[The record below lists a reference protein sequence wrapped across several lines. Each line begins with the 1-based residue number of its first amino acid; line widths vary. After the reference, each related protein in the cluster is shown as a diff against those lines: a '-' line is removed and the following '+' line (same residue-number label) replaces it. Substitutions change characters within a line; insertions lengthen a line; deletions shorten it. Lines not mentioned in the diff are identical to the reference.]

1 MNTTILPQRH
11 IKYLGVHIDESL
23 TFAHHAAMVAA
34 RSSQVLG
41 SFNFLRH
48 RSRGVPAQVAH
59 HLALTAIF
67 PAMFWAS
74 PAWWTGSPS
83 TTNILKTTYNA
94 VARWITGLPLN
105 TRITNLITL
114 AYLPPMEAYLDYL
127 SLRFAI
133 RLHFLPSHHAT
144 GPPRYHPN
152 TRPDLPGLH
161 NLYNLS
167 KHLVMGK
174 LEDRTTH
181 LPNDGIQPIP
191 SPNPDKTTKP
201 RRLHEKWL
209 CTLPEDTIIIYT
221 DGSQLPDGGT
231 GCGWAVFR
239 KNPELLQLSEGHYHL
254 GKRAAVF
261 DAELHAVQEATSSL
275 LTTISPRVE
284 VYICIDNKAAIDTL
298 SFNKSNHEYARRTL
312 AHIEQLRLLGWRI
325 RTVWCPSH
333 CDIPGNDYA
342 DALAK
347 QGAAGH
353 TPCQYATTTKTW
365 LLTQARSQLLRR
377 WKAELPLSAPSFKF
391 PDHLR
396 DVEWRETHAL
406 WRVFSNR
413 SPSDPH
419 PNEADDLCP
428 WGKDTNSSLHLLRD
442 CTLLETHR
450 ARLLASTVGDIQNSD
465 FITNPKNFL
474 PLRLSL
480 RATGLGHTKLL
491 CFDRTHT
498 TNDNASDDC
507 ESDNSGSPEPD
518 FGAFEI

>member
-1 MNTTILPQRH
+1 
-11 IKYLGVHIDESL
+11 
-23 TFAHHAAMVAA
+23 
-34 RSSQVLG
+34 
-41 SFNFLRH
+41 
-48 RSRGVPAQVAH
+48 
-59 HLALTAIF
+59 
-67 PAMFWAS
+67 
-74 PAWWTGSPS
+74 
-83 TTNILKTTYNA
+83 
-94 VARWITGLPLN
+94 
-105 TRITNLITL
+105 
-114 AYLPPMEAYLDYL
+114 MEAYLDYL

-161 NLYNLS
+161 HLYNLS

-239 KNPELLQLSEGHYHL
+239 KNPELLQLSEGHCHL

-325 RTVWCPSH
+325 
-333 CDIPGNDYA
+333 
-342 DALAK
+342 
-347 QGAAGH
+347 
-353 TPCQYATTTKTW
+353 
-365 LLTQARSQLLRR
+365 
-377 WKAELPLSAPSFKF
+377 
-391 PDHLR
+391 
-396 DVEWRETHAL
+396 
-406 WRVFSNR
+406 
-413 SPSDPH
+413 
-419 PNEADDLCP
+419 
-428 WGKDTNSSLHLLRD
+428 
-442 CTLLETHR
+442 
-450 ARLLASTVGDIQNSD
+450 
-465 FITNPKNFL
+465 
-474 PLRLSL
+474 
-480 RATGLGHTKLL
+480 
-491 CFDRTHT
+491 
-498 TNDNASDDC
+498 
-507 ESDNSGSPEPD
+507 
-518 FGAFEI
+518 